1 MPLHHTPPPVAHPAT
16 AALVHA
22 VVLQRRKRQCHGL
35 VASGTTTKSPTS
47 SFKSSGQ
54 GPMKSDRC
62 ESTDSCSSSSCS
74 CSSDEDQADPKR
86 NIEYLEH
93 LSIRN
98 EDPSLRGLVRSMAIR
113 ENLCDLLRC
122 DNHYCYEIIHSATP
136 SPVVGALP
144 PANIQPFMVLET
156 DTIDKTKQMEEDSG
170 SLDSVASK
178 NQSTQLHPLLRQH
191 PARLS

>member
-1 MPLHHTPPPVAHPAT
+1 MPLHHTPPVAQHPAT

-22 VVLQRRKRQCHGL
+22 VVLQRRKRQCHEF
-35 VASGTTTKSPTS
+35 VASGTTKSPTCGV
-47 SFKSSGQ
+47 KSSGKV
-54 GPMKSDRC
+54 PMKSDRC

-144 PANIQPFMVLET
+144 PANIQPMPPCTYALPT
-156 DTIDKTKQMEEDSG
+156 LL
-170 SLDSVASK
+170 LDEK
-178 NQSTQLHPLLRQH
+178 P
-191 PARLS
+191 